1 MASNNIARLG
11 VVLGLDTAEFSAS
24 IDKAISEN
32 KKLAREIQRDTNSSV
47 GMLAELKY
55 ATEDYG
61 KTLTKVAIIERE
73 IAGGRLK
80 FATDEMKTKLLQQ
93 AAAYDK
99 VAASAT
105 AAQKASK
112 AQGGMNEWQKQGL
125 MYQTTDFVTQIASG
139 QNVLIAA
146 IQQGGQLKDQMGG
159 IVPMF
164 RMLGGI
170 LFTTTGAV
178 VAMAAGFGVLAIGM
192 YQGREEVDKLNK
204 TILLTGNY
212 AQMSAND
219 FQGMARVISS
229 SSSSSIGQVKDIL
242 SAMISSGQFT
252 KQTFNSVATVIEK
265 YAELADLTGKQ
276 AAEKLIPSLDGSA
289 SSALKLNNQFHFLT
303 LEQYKHIEA
312 LNTQGK
318 KQEAIT
324 ETTDLLNES
333 FNRQKREL
341 GYLDTALQ
349 ATTKFFSDF
358 WDAVKGMGKAE
369 AAEEKIIRLQTTIN
383 SLREKGA
390 PKSRFPGDLNPENF
404 NKELA
409 RLEAE
414 KKQLTD
420 QLVAEKNRSDKTI
433 EESDK
438 ITAYTE
444 AGGAD
449 KASQIRKQIADADR
463 AARLANAM
471 NTNNVLIKLD
481 KDLAFAKEKIDA
493 DYQENIKGKGAVFQ
507 KEYEQLKNTQT
518 IQVINEFNL
527 KLKDLL
533 KQQTSLYQ
541 DAAKAERVAK
551 YTELMSWQ
559 DEEHKIIEEGTFN
572 LIEIRAKYN
581 QDIADKDSAFVAAR
595 TAVFKAETDK
605 EISSRDAKLNAYY
618 DKTRIKNIDAA
629 IKERE
634 DRQKIADEEIKVTYE
649 RVQKDVDFY
658 AKAKE
663 ASDIE
668 KAKLETQINMVG
680 FSEKKVKIAE
690 AELQYQREI
699 RDLEK
704 SGLYNEATLA
714 KMKQD
719 AKDKRDATVNI
730 IQLGDKLKELKAI
743 NDVVWQSMSDAID
756 NFVDKGISSF
766 EDFTKRILQE
776 LLKIELK
783 KQALAMFNMAGN
795 AGGIFST
802 ITSFLGFADGG
813 NPPVNQPSMV
823 GERGPE
829 LFVPKTAG
837 TIIPNNQLA
846 AMGSGQT
853 INYNGPYIASM
864 NAIDTQSGV
873 QFLAKNKQAVWATY
887 QSANRSIPMSR

>member
-32 KKLAREIQRDTNSSV
+32 KKLAREIQRDTNASV

-73 IAGGRLK
+73 ISGGRLK

-93 AAAYDK
+93 AAAYDAI
-99 VAASAT
+99 AASA
-105 AAQKASK
+105 QKATK
-112 AQGGMNEWQKQGL
+112 AQGGMSEWQKQGL
-125 MYQTTDFVTQIASG
+125 MYQTTDFVTQVASG
-139 QNVLIAA
+139 QNILIAA

-178 VAMAAGFGVLAIGM
+178 VAMAAGFGVLAVGM

-252 KQTFNSVATVIEK
+252 KQTFSSVATTIEK
-265 YAELADLTGKQ
+265 FAELSDLTGKQ
-276 AAEKLIPSLDGSA
+276 AAEQLIPSLDGSA

-390 PKSRFPGDLNPENF
+390 PKSRFPGDVNPENF

-420 QLVAEKNRSDKTI
+420 QLVAEKTRSDI
-433 EESDK
+433 NIAESGK
-438 ITAYTE
+438 ITAYSE
-444 AGGAD
+444 AGGLD
-449 KASQIRKQIADADR
+449 KERQLQKQIADADR

-471 NTNNVLIKLD
+471 NTNNSLLKLD
-481 KDLAFAKEKIDA
+481 QELAFAQEKIQA

-507 KEYEQLKNTQT
+507 KEYEKLKNVQT
-518 IQVINEFNL
+518 AQAINEFNV

-541 DAAKAERVAK
+541 DAAKTQRTVK

-572 LIEIRAKYN
+572 LLEIRAKYN

-595 TAVFKAETDK
+595 TAVFNAETDK
-605 EISSRDAKLNAYY
+605 EIASRDAKLTAYY
-618 DKTRIKNIDAA
+618 DKARLKNIDAA
-629 IKERE
+629 IKEKE
-634 DRQKIADEEIKVTYE
+634 DRQKIADEEIKITYE
-649 RVQKDVDFY
+649 RIQKDVDFY

-668 KAKLETQINMVG
+668 KDKLQTQIGMVG
-680 FSEKKVKIAE
+680 LGEKRVKIAE

-699 RDLEK
+699 KDLEK
-704 SGLYNEATLA
+704 SGLYSGDVLD

-719 AKDKRDATVNI
+719 AKDKQNATLKI
-730 IQLGDKLKELKAI
+730 IELSDKLKELKAI
-743 NDVVWQSMSDAID
+743 NDTVWSEMSSAID
-756 NFVDKGISSF
+756 DFVDKGVFSF
-766 EDFTKRILQE
+766 QEFTKKILQD

-783 KQALAMFNMAGN
+783 KQALAMFNMSGG

-802 ITSFLGFADGG
+802 ITKFFGFADGG
-813 NPPVNQPSMV
+813 EPPVNQPSMV

-846 AMGSGQT
+846 AMGGGQT
-853 INYNGPYIASM
+853 INYNGPYIANM
-864 NAIDTQSGV
+864 NAIDTKS
-873 QFLAKNKQAVWATY
+873 FEDRILNSPKAVWA
-887 QSANRSIPMSR
+887 ANAYGAKNLAVNRGRT

>member
-32 KKLAREIQRDTNSSV
+32 KKLAREIQRDTNASV

-93 AAAYDK
+93 AAAYDAI
-99 VAASAT
+99 AA
-105 AAQKASK
+105 AAQKATK
-112 AQGGMNEWQKQGL
+112 AQGGMSEWQKQGL
-125 MYQTTDFVTQIASG
+125 MYQTTDFVTQVASG

-178 VAMAAGFGVLAIGM
+178 VALAAGFGTLAFGM

-252 KQTFNSVATVIEK
+252 KQTFNSVATTIEK
-265 YAELADLTGKQ
+265 FAELSDLTGKQ
-276 AAEKLIPSLDGSA
+276 AAEQLIPSLDGSA
-289 SSALKLNNQFHFLT
+289 SSAAKLNNQFHFLT
-303 LEQYKHIEA
+303 LEQYKNIEA
-312 LNTQGK
+312 LNDQGK
-318 KQEAIT
+318 KQEAVAQT
-324 ETTDLLNES
+324 ADLLNES

-341 GYLDTALQ
+341 GYLDKALQ

-390 PKSRFPGDLNPENF
+390 PKSRFAGDVNPQNF
-404 NKELA
+404 NDELN

-414 KKQLTD
+414 KQTLVD
-420 QLVAEKNRSDKTI
+420 QLVVEKNRSDKTI
-433 EESDK
+433 KESDK
-438 ITAYTE
+438 IKAYSE
-444 AGGAD
+444 GGGLD
-449 KASQIRKQIADADR
+449 KVRQIQKQINDADR
-463 AARLANAM
+463 AARLANGM
-471 NTNNVLIKLD
+471 STNNSLVKLEQE
-481 KDLAFAKEKIDA
+481 LAFAKEKINS

-507 KEYEQLKNTQT
+507 KQYEDLKNAQIRQATGE
-518 IQVINEFNL
+518 NNL

-533 KQQTSLYQ
+533 KQQTNLYQ
-541 DAAKAERVAK
+541 EAEKAQRSAKHI
-551 YTELMSWQ
+551 ELMSWQ

-572 LIEIRAKYN
+572 LIEIREKYN
-581 QDIADKDSAFVAAR
+581 QDVSGKDAAFSSAR
-595 TAVFKAETDK
+595 TALFIAETQK
-605 EISSRDAKLNAYY
+605 EIATRNAKLDAFYE
-618 DKTRIKNIDAA
+618 KARIKNIDEA

-634 DRQKIADEEIKVTYE
+634 DRQKIADEEIKIIYE

-658 AKAKE
+658 AKSKE

-668 KAKLETQINMVG
+668 KDKLETQIKMVG

-730 IQLGDKLKELKAI
+730 IELGDKLKELKAI

-864 NAIDTQSGV
+864 SAIDTQSGV